1 MIKAMHHP
9 INQDWKPT
17 GIKGDR
23 YELYKN
29 SDGILSLFLDGKML
43 PYQRAISYHQQMDD
57 VMIIKLEIVL
67 G

>member
-1 MIKAMHHP
+1 MIKATHHP
-9 INQDWKPT
+9 IKQDWKPT

-29 SDGILSLFLDGKML
+29 CDGVLSLFLDGKML

-57 VMIIKLEIVL
+57 VVIIKLEMLL

>member
-1 MIKAMHHP
+1 MAIAMTFPIK
-9 INQDWKPT
+9 QDWTPT

-29 SDGILSLFLDGKML
+29 SDGVLSLCLDGKLL
-43 PYQRAISYHQQMDD
+43 PYQQALSYHQQMYD
-57 VMIIKLEIVL
+57 VVIIKLKILL